1 MASAARSWQH
11 PRWEYDEDRS
21 EAARRSAA
29 RLASRER
36 TLSRGAAAVAV
47 STPRTRAHISAP
59 GVGRPLPAPR
69 VAAVPVPSVLPRFQ
83 WQSLRAAGFIVLAG
97 VALLVPVSLNMA
109 ATGAE
114 YRYAQLEDRQ
124 GALKAERSALQT
136 TVASLTANQRVEAAA
151 QKMGMIPGPRF
162 EFLDMG
168 AGDGTEGVAGSADT
182 GSVR

>member
-11 PRWEYDEDRS
+11 PRWQYDEDGS

-29 RLASRER
+29 RVASQER
-36 TLSRGAAAVAV
+36 MHSRGAVALPRV
-47 STPRTRAHISAP
+47 S
-59 GVGRPLPAPR
+59 RPSPAPR
-69 VAAVPVPSVLPRFQ
+69 VVPAPLPSVLPRFR
-83 WQSLRAAGFIVLAG
+83 WHSLRAAGFIVLAG

-124 GALKAERSALQT
+124 GALKAERSALQAK
-136 TVASLTANQRVEAAA
+136 VAALTAHQRVEAAA
-151 QKMGMIPGPRF
+151 QKMGMVPGPHF

-168 AGDGTEGVAGSADT
+168 AGEGAEGVAGSADSE
-182 GSVR
+182 SVR

>member
-1 MASAARSWQH
+1 MATAARSWQH
-11 PRWEYDEDRS
+11 PRWQYDEDES

-29 RLASRER
+29 RTASQER
-36 TLSRGAAAVAV
+36 THSRGAVAV
-47 STPRTRAHISAP
+47 PRVS
-59 GVGRPLPAPR
+59 RPMPAPR
-69 VAAVPVPSVLPRFQ
+69 VVPAPLPSVLPRFR
-83 WQSLRAAGFIVLAG
+83 WHSLKAAGFIVLAG

-114 YRYAQLEDRQ
+114 YRYAQLENRQ

-136 TVASLTANQRVEAAA
+136 KVAALTAHQRVETAA
-151 QKMGMIPGPRF
+151 QKMGMVPALHS

-168 AGDGTEGVAGSADT
+168 AGDGAEGVAGSADS

>member
-11 PRWEYDEDRS
+11 PRWQYDEDGS

-29 RLASRER
+29 RIASQER
-36 TLSRGAAAVAV
+36 THSRGAVAV
-47 STPRTRAHISAP
+47 PRVSRS
-59 GVGRPLPAPR
+59 LSAPR
-69 VAAVPVPSVLPRFQ
+69 VAPAPLPSVLPRFR
-83 WQSLRAAGFIVLAG
+83 WHSLRAAGFIVLAG
-97 VALLVPVSLNMA
+97 VALLAPVSLNMA

-124 GALKAERSALQT
+124 GALKAERSALQAK
-136 TVASLTANQRVEAAA
+136 VAALTAHQRVEAAA
-151 QKMGMIPGPRF
+151 QKMGMVPGPHF

-168 AGDGTEGVAGSADT
+168 AGDGAEGVAGSADS

>member
-11 PRWEYDEDRS
+11 PRWQYDDDGS

-29 RLASRER
+29 RTASQERTQFTGGAVVPRASRPSPGPR
-36 TLSRGAAAVAV
+36 AAL
-47 STPRTRAHISAP
+47 AP
-59 GVGRPLPAPR
+59 L
-69 VAAVPVPSVLPRFQ
+69 PSVLPRFR
-83 WQSLRAAGFIVLAG
+83 WHSLRAAGFIVLAG

-124 GALKAERSALQT
+124 GTLRDERSALQAK
-136 TVASLTANQRVEAAA
+136 VAALTAHQRVEAAA
-151 QKMGMIPGPRF
+151 QNMGMVPALHS

-168 AGDGTEGVAGSADT
+168 AADSAGGVAESADS

>member
-11 PRWEYDEDRS
+11 PRWQYDEDTS

-29 RLASRER
+29 RMASREG
-36 TLSRGAAAVAV
+36 TYSRGATAVAV
-47 STPRTRAHISAP
+47 SAPRTRGNTSAP
-59 GVGRPLPAPR
+59 GVGRPLPVPR
-69 VAAVPVPSVLPRFQ
+69 VAPLPSVLPRFR
-83 WQSLRAAGFIVLAG
+83 WRSLRAAGFIVLAG

-109 ATGAE
+109 ATSAQ

-136 TVASLTANQRVEAAA
+136 KVAALTAHQRVEAAA
-151 QKMGMIPGPRF
+151 QKMGMVPGPHF
-162 EFLDMG
+162 EFLNMG
-168 AGDGTEGVAGSADT
+168 AGDGTEGVAGSADS

>member
-11 PRWEYDEDRS
+11 PRWQYDEDMS

-29 RLASRER
+29 RMASQEK
-36 TLSRGAAAVAV
+36 THSRGAVAVAV
-47 STPRTRAHISAP
+47 SAPRTRAHTSAP
-59 GVGRPLPAPR
+59 RAGRPLPAPR
-69 VAAVPVPSVLPRFQ
+69 VAPVPAPSVLPRFR

-97 VALLVPVSLNMA
+97 AALLVPVSLNMA

-136 TVASLTANQRVEAAA
+136 KVATLTAHQRVEAAA
-151 QKMGMIPGPRF
+151 QKMGMVPGPHF

-168 AGDGTEGVAGSADT
+168 AGDGAEGVAGSADT